1 MIRAF
6 WVLHRA
12 IFRVTGGRIGLW
24 RPRAGKRFGVMGL
37 RTTGRR
43 SGRDRT
49 VIVGYFEDGTNLVTL
64 AMNGW
69 AGTEPAWWLN
79 LKSRPDATVV
89 LRPGPRAVQART
101 AEGDERERLWAK
113 FGDYPGWG
121 EDIDAL
127 AERRS
132 FKTAVVIF
140 ETRITNGPEDGT
152 PNQLRGRITPPATEA
167 NPPPT
172 HS

>member
-89 LRPGPRAVQART
+89 LRPGPGAVQART
-101 AEGDERERLWAK
+101 AEETSVSVSGPNSATTPVGAKTSMLSPNDGRSRLPWSSSRLVLRMA
-113 FGDYPGWG
+113 
-121 EDIDAL
+121 
-127 AERRS
+127 RRMARPINS
-132 FKTAVVIF
+132 EGA
-140 ETRITNGPEDGT
+140 
-152 PNQLRGRITPPATEA
+152 
-167 NPPPT
+167 
-172 HS
+172 